1 MGAGPRAAGGH
12 VSRRSERD
20 SRSGSVLLTALLWLT
35 LVAASAGAGRLFVGV
50 GWLVQLAVAAAVV
63 LAVPAVA
70 RALRAHPVV
79 PPILGTLAA
88 VGVLTAMFVPARAL
102 LFVVPTPGAVAQ
114 AKALAEGGFVSI
126 AQQGLPA
133 VADAGISFLLIGGVV
148 VLTWAADLFAFSI
161 RLPALTGLFP
171 AALLAVPA
179 VIDPSDVSWASLVV
193 TAVAYAGVLA
203 VSATP
208 ERRKGS
214 RVAPAT
220 AVPSLAIVTVVVV
233 GAGLLAGSAT
243 GYARTTASSGV
254 SGALFNGAIDPVVA
268 LGSDLRRPNPVT
280 VLRYATDSDL
290 PVYLRV
296 LTVSDFDGENW
307 GPSDTEQTAAIDAP
321 IPPEGLGEG
330 VAREAEEVDVSIE
343 TLRSTWLPVPYPV
356 SSLSGVGES
365 WLQDVQDGS
374 IRGEATTRA
383 GDDYEVQ
390 ALRLAPDPQQ
400 LVDAPAPTGV
410 DRYLS
415 LPDDVPEIVRSTAL
429 EVTVD
434 APTGYDR
441 ARALQS
447 FFRSS
452 EFRYSEQTPAEEGYD
467 GDGVGVLAAFL
478 DAREGYCVHF
488 ASAMAVMARELGI
501 PSRLAIGYQ
510 PGSVV
515 PSRGNDLTS
524 YRVLSSDLH
533 AWPELY
539 FEGVGWLPFEPT
551 PSRGAPASYTLPSAT
566 ASTRPATPGSTPS
579 AAPGASSAPAE
590 SGAASAAT
598 PTPTAGAIDD
608 TATSAAPAV
617 TLWVLLLLVLL
628 VPWLLRVLQRT
639 LRRRAAR
646 AGSSEAA
653 WAELLASARDLGIP
667 VESGESPRAQE
678 AHIACEL
685 DDVSRESLRGLRERI
700 ERRRYAPQATE
711 VESWDTAAAVVAAL
725 RGSAGP
731 RRRILA
737 ALVPRSALDP
747 LARFGR
753 RRSDL

>member
-1 MGAGPRAAGGH
+1 M
-12 VSRRSERD
+12 
-20 SRSGSVLLTALLWLT
+20 LWLAI
-35 LVAASAGAGRLFVGV
+35 VAAAAGAGRLFVGV

-63 LAVPAVA
+63 LAVPAAA
-70 RALRAHPVV
+70 RALRSHPVV

-133 VADAGISFLLIGGVV
+133 VADAGISLLLIGGVV

-208 ERRKGS
+208 ERSKGW
-214 RVAPAT
+214 RVAPA
-220 AVPSLAIVTVVVV
+220 ASLPSLAIVTVVVI

-296 LTVSDFDGENW
+296 LTVSDFAGENW

-330 VAREAEEVDVSIE
+330 VPREAEEVDVSIE

-356 SSLSGVGES
+356 SSMSGVGES

-400 LVDAPAPTGV
+400 LVDAPAPTGL
-410 DRYLS
+410 DRYLV

-429 EVTVD
+429 EATVD

-566 ASTRPATPGSTPS
+566 ASTRPATPGATPS

-590 SGAASAAT
+590 IGAASAAT

-678 AHIACEL
+678 AHIAPEL
-685 DDVSRESLRGLRERI
+685 NAAARESLCRLRERI
-700 ERRRYAPQATE
+700 ERRRYAPQSTE
-711 VESWDTAAAVVAAL
+711 AESWDAAAAVVAAL

-731 RRRILA
+731 GRRTFA

>member
-1 MGAGPRAAGGH
+1 M
-12 VSRRSERD
+12 SRRSERD
-20 SRSGSVLLTALLWLT
+20 PRSGSVLLTALLWLAI
-35 LVAASAGAGRLFVGV
+35 VAAAAGAGRLFVGV

-63 LAVPAVA
+63 LAVPAAA
-70 RALRAHPVV
+70 RALRSHPVV

-133 VADAGISFLLIGGVV
+133 VADAGISLLLIGGVV

-208 ERRKGS
+208 ERSKGW
-214 RVAPAT
+214 RVAPA
-220 AVPSLAIVTVVVV
+220 ASLPSLAIVTVVVI

-296 LTVSDFDGENW
+296 LTVSDFAGENW

-330 VAREAEEVDVSIE
+330 VPREAEEVDVSIE

-356 SSLSGVGES
+356 SSMSGVGES

-400 LVDAPAPTGV
+400 LVDAPAPTGL
-410 DRYLS
+410 DRYLV

-429 EVTVD
+429 EATVD

-566 ASTRPATPGSTPS
+566 ASTRPATPGATPS

-590 SGAASAAT
+590 IGAASAAT

-678 AHIACEL
+678 AHIAPEL
-685 DDVSRESLRGLRERI
+685 NAAARESLCRLRERI
-700 ERRRYAPQATE
+700 ERRRYAPQSTE
-711 VESWDTAAAVVAAL
+711 AESWDAAAAVVAAL

-731 RRRILA
+731 GRRTFA

>member
-1 MGAGPRAAGGH
+1 M
-12 VSRRSERD
+12 SRRSERD
-20 SRSGSVLLTALLWLT
+20 PRSGSVLLSALLWLAI
-35 LVAASAGAGRLFVGV
+35 VAAAWGSGRLLVGV
-50 GWLVQLAVAAAVV
+50 GWLVQLAVAVAVV
-63 LAVPAVA
+63 LAVPAAA

-79 PPILGTLAA
+79 PPILGTATA
-88 VGVLTAMFVPARAL
+88 VGVLTAIFVPARAL

-114 AKALAEGGFVSI
+114 AEALARGGFASI

-133 VADAGISFLLIGGVV
+133 VADEGISFLLIGGVV
-148 VLTWAADLFAFSI
+148 VLTWAADLFAFSV
-161 RLPALTGLFP
+161 RVPALAGLFP

-179 VIDPSDVSWASLVV
+179 IVDPSDVSWASLVV
-193 TAVAYAGVLA
+193 TAVAYAGILA

-208 ERRKGS
+208 ARSKG
-214 RVAPAT
+214 RPVTPAT
-220 AVPSLAIVTVVVV
+220 ALPSLAIVTVVVV

-243 GYARTTASSGV
+243 GYARTTATSGV

-280 VLRYATDSDL
+280 VLRYATDSEL

-296 LTVSDFDGENW
+296 LTVSDFGGENW

-330 VAREAEEVDVSIE
+330 VPREAEEVDVSIE
-343 TLRSTWLPVPYPV
+343 TLRSQWLPVPYPV
-356 SSLSGVGES
+356 SALSGVGES

-374 IRGEATTRA
+374 IRGDATTRA

-390 ALRLAPDPQQ
+390 ALRLTPDPQQ
-400 LVDAPAPTGV
+400 LVDAPAPTGL

-415 LPDDVPEIVRSTAL
+415 LPDDVPEIVLSTAL
-429 EVTVD
+429 EVTAD
-434 APTGYDR
+434 ASTGYDR

-452 EFRYSEQTPAEEGYD
+452 EFRYSEETPAEEGYD

-478 DAREGYCVHF
+478 EAREGYCVHF

-533 AWPELY
+533 AWPEL
-539 FEGVGWLPFEPT
+539 FFAGVGWLPFEPT

-566 ASTRPATPGSTPS
+566 ASTRSTTPGSTSS
-579 AAPGASSAPAE
+579 AAPGASSAPAAT
-590 SGAASAAT
+590 GAATAAT
-598 PTPTAGAIDD
+598 PTPTSGAVEDA
-608 TATSAAPAV
+608 ATRAAPAV
-617 TLWVLLLLVLL
+617 TLWLLLLLVLL
-628 VPWLLRVLQRT
+628 VPWLVRFVQRS

-667 VESGESPRAQE
+667 VEAGESPRAQE
-678 AHIACEL
+678 ARIAPEV
-685 DDVSRESLRGLRERI
+685 DAAARESLRRLRERI
-700 ERRRYAPQATE
+700 ERRRYAPQSTE
-711 VESWDTAAAVVAAL
+711 AESWDAAAAVVAAL
-725 RGSAGP
+725 RASAGGG
-731 RRRILA
+731 RRAFA

-747 LARFGR
+747 LARPGR